1 MNDYG
6 RERGWLT
13 WKKQESYIM
22 PGEEKKEVGF
32 FEGQL
37 TSKTNWMVVLAVVM
51 AVLKQLGI
59 DIDIGGVDLP
69 NLPWAFTAVVT
80 VITKVIKWAY
90 YKFIRKSE

>member
-1 MNDYG
+1 
-6 RERGWLT
+6 
-13 WKKQESYIM
+13 M